1 MRLGALKH
9 MAEVVRAMSRP
20 QRIVVIG
27 SSSLFASFPELD
39 IDGGLLATT
48 NDADFIV
55 LPFDEMTGQ
64 MIHDALSEGRNFHQ
78 RHGYYA
84 DILRPIGLEEM
95 TPGWEER
102 LVPLPGMED
111 LVFCLH
117 PKDMAVCKLRAGRPK
132 DIALLAGLIR
142 NGMLD
147 AVELRAH
154 LRLTPMRE
162 VMILRSHQ
170 CLDQVR
176 EQAGLPPEMVRFPDT
191 GSR

>member
-1 MRLGALKH
+1 MRLDALKH
-9 MAEVVRAMSRP
+9 LADVVRAMARP
-20 QRIVVIG
+20 GRIVVIG
-27 SSSLFASFPELD
+27 SSSLFASFPE
-39 IDGGLLATT
+39 IDVEGGPLEKT

-55 LPFDEMTGQ
+55 LPFDEQVGVML
-64 MIHDALSEGRNFHQ
+64 HDTLGVDEEFHQ

-176 EQAGLPPEMVRFPDT
+176 EQAGLPPEMVRFPGT

>member
-9 MAEVVRAMSRP
+9 MAEVVRAMARP
-20 QRIVVIG
+20 GRIVVIG
-27 SSSLFASFPELD
+27 SSSLFASFPE
-39 IDGGLLATT
+39 IDADDGPLMNT
-48 NDADFIV
+48 NDADFVV

-84 DILRPIGLEEM
+84 DILRPIGLEEL

-132 DIALLAGLIR
+132 DVALLAVLIR
-142 NGMLD
+142 TGMLD
-147 AVELRAH
+147 AAELRVH
-154 LRLTPMRE
+154 LRETPMRE
-162 VMILRSHQ
+162 AVIARSHK
-170 CLDQVR
+170 CLNQVR
-176 EQAGLPPEMVRFPDT
+176 EQAGLPPE
-191 GSR
+191 

>member
-9 MAEVVRAMSRP
+9 MADVVRAMARP
-20 QRIVVIG
+20 SRIVVIG
-27 SSSLFASFPELD
+27 SSSLFASFPE
-39 IDGGLLATT
+39 IDAEDGLLEKT

-55 LPFDEMTGQ
+55 LPFDEQVGVML
-64 MIHDALSEGRNFHQ
+64 HDTLGMDEEFHQ

-84 DILRPIGLEEM
+84 DILRPIGLEEL

-132 DIALLAGLIR
+132 DVALLAILIR
-142 NGMLD
+142 KGLLD
-147 AVELRAH
+147 AVDLRDH

-162 VMILRSHQ
+162 AVIVRSHR
-170 CLDQVR
+170 CLDHVR
-176 EQAGLPPEMVRFPDT
+176 EQAGLAPEAI
-191 GSR
+191 

>member
-9 MAEVVRAMSRP
+9 MADVVRAMARP
-20 QRIVVIG
+20 GRIIVIG
-27 SSSLFASFPELD
+27 SSSLFASFPE
-39 IDGGLLATT
+39 IDVADGPLEKT

-84 DILRPIGLEEM
+84 DILRPIGLEEL

-102 LVPLPGMED
+102 LVPLPGMAD

-117 PKDMAVCKLRAGRPK
+117 PIDMAVCKLRAGRPK
-132 DIALLAGLIR
+132 DVALLAGLIQH
-142 NGMLD
+142 GMLD
-147 AVELRAH
+147 PMDLRAH

-162 VMILRSHQ
+162 AVIVRSHR

-176 EQAGLPPEMVRFPDT
+176 EQAGLPPEAI
-191 GSR
+191 

>member
-1 MRLGALKH
+1 MRLGALRH
-9 MAEVVRAMSRP
+9 MAEVVRAMARP
-20 QRIVVIG
+20 GRIVVIG
-27 SSSLFASFPELD
+27 SSSLFASFPE
-39 IDGGLLATT
+39 IDADDGPLMNT
-48 NDADFIV
+48 NDADFVV

-84 DILRPIGLEEM
+84 DILRPIGLDEL

-117 PKDMAVCKLRAGRPK
+117 PMDMAVCKLRAGRPK
-132 DIALLAGLIR
+132 DVALLAVLIR
-142 NGMLD
+142 KGMLD
-147 AVELRAH
+147 AAQLRAH
-154 LRLTPMRE
+154 LRETPMRE
-162 VMILRSHQ
+162 AVILRSHK

-176 EQAGLPPEMVRFPDT
+176 EQAGLVPE
-191 GSR
+191 

>member
-39 IDGGLLATT
+39 IDGGPLATT
-48 NDADFIV
+48 NDADLIV

-84 DILRPIGLEEM
+84 DIVRPIGLEEM

-132 DIALLAGLIR
+132 DVALLAGLIR

-162 VMILRSHQ
+162 VMILRSHR

-176 EQAGLPPEMVRFPDT
+176 EQAGLPPE
-191 GSR
+191 